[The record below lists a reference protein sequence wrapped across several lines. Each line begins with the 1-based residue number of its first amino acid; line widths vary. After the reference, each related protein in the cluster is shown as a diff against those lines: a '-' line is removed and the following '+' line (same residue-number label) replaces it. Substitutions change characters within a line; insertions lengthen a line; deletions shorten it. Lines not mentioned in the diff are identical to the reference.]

1 MNRERR
7 AREGIAGTII
17 GFLILAAAA
26 CLLLGVLSCG
36 GDGPSHM
43 PGPTAPEGP
52 ESPTAPTAVH
62 SASVDA
68 RIDRINARQV
78 HVRYTFA
85 DWYYYVD
92 LTNTGNQSY
101 DRALIL
107 YRFTYR
113 DETRTT
119 STGRE
124 VVNWQPGQTKQIEF
138 RLRFSQ
144 KSNTTGD
151 EVLTGPEARYAEDIY
166 HARVITPPKIE
177 FLFRPGSLWG
187 PVHLAEGTV
196 PIPDSVGTWSP
207 GNLFGD

>member
-1 MNRERR
+1 MNRSK
-7 AREGIAGTII
+7 REGIAGTII

-52 ESPTAPTAVH
+52 ESPPAPTAVH
-62 SASVDA
+62 TATVDA
-68 RIDRINARQV
+68 RLDRVNDKWI

-85 DWYYYVD
+85 DWYYYLD

-107 YRFTYR
+107 YRFRYKGEAR
-113 DETRTT
+113 KN

-124 VVNWQPGQTKQIEF
+124 VVNWKPGQTKRIEF

-144 KSNTTGD
+144 KDNESGNEKATGL
-151 EVLTGPEARYAEDIY
+151 EFQYAQDIY
-166 HARVITPPKIE
+166 HDRVVTPPEIE
-177 FLFRPGSLWG
+177 ILFRPGSLWG
-187 PVHLAEGTV
+187 PEHLAEGDV
-196 PIPDSVGTWSP
+196 PIPTSVGRWTP
-207 GNLFGD
+207 GNLWD